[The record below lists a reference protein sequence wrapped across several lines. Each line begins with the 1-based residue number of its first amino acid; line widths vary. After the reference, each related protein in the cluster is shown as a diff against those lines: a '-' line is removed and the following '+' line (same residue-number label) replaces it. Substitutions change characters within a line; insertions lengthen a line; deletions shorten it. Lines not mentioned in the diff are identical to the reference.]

1 MKLPIISGMK
11 VVKLLSKIG
20 FKISRQLG
28 SHIIMVKKILL
39 KPKLTVIIPKHEKGL
54 AKGTLRSIISQVGLT
69 REEFLRLLKK

>member
-20 FKISRQLG
+20 FKISRQSG